1 MGRVLRRAY
10 KTLLRRMLS
19 PYRRASY
26 HGVMNINGIRQRV
39 RSLPP
44 WYADLALAV
53 LLALLACLQ
62 IAMFD
67 HFRESVRAVRPTP
80 TGAPPMS
87 SPFQPPRHTG
97 WLEYV
102 IAIAAFLPLALK
114 RKWPTAALLLSGTAA
129 VIYSTQPWP
138 TVFIVLGPMIAL
150 HSLASTAKTRRRWVI
165 AVGVAALV
173 LMLPALYYTEKRWVA
188 ESVGMFAL
196 LVAAAFLGDTARSR
210 REYIEE
216 VERRAR
222 EAERAHEEEARR
234 RIVDERLRIARD
246 VHDVVAHSLSII
258 TVQAAAADALIGTD
272 GDRARESIGHVRDTS
287 RKALSELRSMLGVLR
302 ESEATAPLS
311 PLADLSNLTSLIE
324 QVRDAG
330 LAVELRSAVSP
341 DDVSAAVSLSA
352 YRIVQEALTN
362 VVRHAHARKA
372 VVNISADDGLLLLE
386 VSDDGVGGDVPEYA
400 DGHGVK
406 GMQERAEALN
416 GIFEAGPDEGGGF
429 RVKAT
434 LPLSSGGAR

>member
-1 MGRVLRRAY
+1 
-10 KTLLRRMLS
+10 MLS
-19 PYRRASY
+19 SCHPASY
-26 HGVMNINGIRQRV
+26 HDVMNIDSLKNRI

-44 WYADLALAV
+44 WSGDLALAV

-67 HFRESVRAVRPTP
+67 HFHDSVRAVRPTP
-80 TGAPPMS
+80 MGAPPMS
-87 SPFQPPRHTG
+87 SRVVPPRHTG
-97 WLEYV
+97 LEYV
-102 IAIAAFLPLALK
+102 IAVAAFLPLALK
-114 RKWPTAALLLSGTAA
+114 RKWPTVALLLSGTAA
-129 VIYSTQPWP
+129 VFYSMQPWP
-138 TVFIVLGPMIAL
+138 TVFIVLAPMIAL
-150 HSLASTAKTRRRWVI
+150 YSLASAAKTRRRWLI

-210 REYIEE
+210 REYVEE

-258 TVQAAAADALIGTD
+258 TVQAAAADALIGSD
-272 GDRARESIGHVRDTS
+272 SERARESIGHVRDTS

-302 ESEATAPLS
+302 ESEAAAPLS
-311 PLADLSNLTSLIE
+311 PMADLSNLESLIE

-330 LAVELRSAVSP
+330 LEVEFRTSVPA
-341 DDVSAAVSLSA
+341 DEVSAAVSLSA

-362 VVRHAHARKA
+362 IVRHARAKRA
-372 VVNISADDGLLLLE
+372 VVSVSADEDGLHLE
-386 VSDDGVGGDVPEYA
+386 VSDDGIGGDVPEYV

-406 GMQERAEALN
+406 GMQERAAALN
-416 GIFEAGPDEGGGF
+416 GTFSAGPDEGGGF

-434 LPLSSGGAR
+434 LPLSSGGGR